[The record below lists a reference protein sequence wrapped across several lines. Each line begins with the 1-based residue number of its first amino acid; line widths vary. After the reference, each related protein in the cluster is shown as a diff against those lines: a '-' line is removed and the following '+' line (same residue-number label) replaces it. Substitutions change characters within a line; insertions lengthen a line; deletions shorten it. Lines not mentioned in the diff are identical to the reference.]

1 MKGIQL
7 CIFAIVCVCWP
18 HHTIYVL
25 YTNKLGV
32 NYLTAYH
39 APTSYEYL
47 TVELIDYTF
56 CD

>member
-18 HHTIYVL
+18 HHTIL
-25 YTNKLGV
+25 YMYFTQINYY

-47 TVELIDYTF
+47 RTDRLHF
-56 CD
+56 L